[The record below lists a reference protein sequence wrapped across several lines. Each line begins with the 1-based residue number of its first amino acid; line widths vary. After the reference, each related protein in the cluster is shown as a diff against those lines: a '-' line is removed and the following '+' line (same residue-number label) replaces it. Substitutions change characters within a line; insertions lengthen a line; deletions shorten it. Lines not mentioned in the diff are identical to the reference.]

1 MNAVSQMYASCLTL
15 QHTATHCNILRLTAT
30 HCNTLQQGSWSYV
43 EPRIVTAL
51 KEINGVRPL
60 YVGRNASASPA
71 TGNPA
76 IHQAELDH
84 LLKDAFDAEYKHTEW
99 QWKLKDLQKN

>member
-1 MNAVSQMYASCLTL
+1 MYECCVTYEFVVSHA
-15 QHTATHCNILRLTAT
+15 AT

-43 EPRIVTAL
+43 EPRIVLVL
-51 KEINGVRPL
+51 KEINGARPL

-71 TGNPA
+71 TGNHA

-84 LLKDAFDAEYKHTEW
+84 LLSDAFDAEYKHTEW
-99 QWKLKDLQKN
+99 QWKLKDLHKN